1 MQLSVYVLGREVA
14 TLEQSGDFK
23 SVLTYHPHVAADDFV
38 SLTMPV
44 RLESYVWDDQLPPVL
59 QMNLPEGYLL
69 QVLQE
74 QFGPHIGASPIALL
88 SVIGRNMVG
97 RLQVAAPGA
106 QLNEPAQP
114 IEVAALLK
122 GDNSEAAF
130 AALVRQHATSGVSGV
145 VPKFLDAQTTA
156 ASYQAETSPRTV
168 QAEPVEA
175 LHPLRA
181 PLAPHQKASL
191 TTRRHIIKGSSAQ
204 LPFVALNEHLCMQVA
219 RRVMPAALT
228 EVSDDGQALV
238 VHRFDVDEHG
248 QPLWGMEDFCSLLG
262 LRPAAK
268 YDTTWE
274 RIAKAVRDHVPG
286 AQRLATFRQL
296 ATTLLL
302 TYALRNADCHAKN
315 LALLY
320 TSRANAHLSPAYDML
335 TTSVYPGFQHNPPAI
350 DFMGKRTWAPG
361 KNLQKFIA
369 ATFGIQPK
377 EQQHM
382 VQAISDAV
390 ADVAPQVRQAMAQ
403 HPGFEDIGKRMLMAW
418 AEGVQ
423 GLRDA
428 RVYAVGD
435 WNAGEAFAGFSAPP
449 KLVADQRKIGRSP
462 FWASDNLANRTASS
476 HLNQS
481 SK

>member
-1 MQLSVYVLGREVA
+1 MPLSVYVLGREVA
-14 TLEQSGDFK
+14 TLAQSGDFK
-23 SVLTYHPHVAADDFV
+23 SVLTYHPQVAADDFV

-44 RLESYVWDDQLPPVL
+44 RTESYVWDDQLLPVL

-74 QFGPHIGASPIALL
+74 QFGPHIGASPMALL

-106 QLNEPAQP
+106 ELHEPAKP
-114 IEVAALLK
+114 VEVAALLK

-130 AALVRQHATSGVSGV
+130 AALVREYATSGVSGV
-145 VPKFLDAQTTA
+145 VPKFLDAQDK
-156 ASYQAETSPRTV
+156 SREDG
-168 QAEPVEA
+168 
-175 LHPLRA
+175 A
-181 PLAPHQKASL
+181 PLALHKKASL
-191 TTRRHIIKGSSAQ
+191 VTRRHIIKGSSIQ

-219 RRVMPAALT
+219 SRVMPTAKT

-238 VHRFDVDEHG
+238 VHRFDVDQHG
-248 QPLWGMEDFCSLLG
+248 QPHRGMEDFCSLLG

-286 AQRLATFRQL
+286 AQRLDTYRQL

-320 TSRANAHLSPAYDML
+320 TSRADVHLSPVYDML
-335 TTSVYPGFQHNPPAI
+335 TTSVYAGFQYNPPGI
-350 DFMGKRTWAPG
+350 EFMGKKTWAPG

-390 ADVAPQVRQAMAQ
+390 ADVGPMVRQAMAQ
-403 HPGFEDIGKRMLMAW
+403 HPGFEDIGKRMLMSW

-423 GLRDA
+423 RLRDQ

-435 WNAGEAFAGFSAPP
+435 WTPGEAFEGFSPPP
-449 KLVADQRKIGRSP
+449 KLASGTQKKGRSP
-462 FWASDNLANRTASS
+462 LLGKR
-476 HLNQS
+476 
-481 SK
+481 

>member
-1 MQLSVYVLGREVA
+1 MQLGVYVLGQQVA
-14 TLEQSGDFK
+14 TLEQAGDFK
-23 SVLTYHPHVAADDFV
+23 SVLGYLPSAPQDAFV

-44 RLESYVWDDQLPPVL
+44 RLESYVWDDQVPPVL

-97 RLQVAAPGA
+97 RVQVAALGA
-106 QLNEPAQP
+106 ALDEPAKP

-130 AALVRQHATSGVSGV
+130 AALVREHATSGVSGV
-145 VPKFLDAQTTA
+145 VPKFLDAQQEPA
-156 ASYQAETSPRTV
+156 DVAS
-168 QAEPVEA
+168 A
-175 LHPLRA
+175 LAQHK
-181 PLAPHQKASL
+181 KASL
-191 TTRRHIIKGSSAQ
+191 ITRRHIIKGASRH

-219 RRVMPAALT
+219 SRVMPAAKT

-248 QPLWGMEDFCSLLG
+248 QPHWGMEDFCSLLG

-274 RIAKAVRDHVPG
+274 RIARAVRDHVPG
-286 AQRLATFRQL
+286 ERRLETNRLL

-302 TYALRNADCHAKN
+302 SYALRNADCHAKN
-315 LALLY
+315 IALRY
-320 TSRANAHLSPAYDML
+320 TSRADVHLAPAYDVL
-335 TTSVYPGFQHNPPAI
+335 TTSVYAGYQHNPPAI
-350 DFMGKRTWAPG
+350 EFMGKKTWLPG
-361 KNLQKFIA
+361 KNLQRFIA

-377 EQQHM
+377 EQLQM

-390 ADVAPQVRQAMAQ
+390 ADVASLVRQAMAQ
-403 HPGFEDIGKRMLMAW
+403 NDGFKDIGKRMLLAW
-418 AEGVQ
+418 SEGVQ
-423 GLRDA
+423 GLRDQ
-428 RVYAVGD
+428 RVYAVGG
-435 WNAGEAFAGFSAPP
+435 WTGGEAFDGFSAPT
-449 KLVADQRKIGRSP
+449 KLEAKATKIGRSP
-462 FWASDNLANRTASS
+462 LLGER
-476 HLNQS
+476 
-481 SK
+481 

>member
-14 TLEQSGDFK
+14 TLEPAGDFK
-23 SVLTYHPHVAADDFV
+23 SVLTYHPGVAPNDFV

-74 QFGPHIGASPIALL
+74 QLGPHIGASPAALL

-106 QLNEPAQP
+106 ALNEPAKP

-130 AALVRQHATSGVSGV
+130 TALVREHATSGVSGV
-145 VPKFLDAQTTA
+145 VPKFLDAQEDQT
-156 ASYQAETSPRTV
+156 
-168 QAEPVEA
+168 
-175 LHPLRA
+175 LPLGA
-181 PLAPHQKASL
+181 NHKASL
-191 TTRRHIIKGSSAQ
+191 ITRRHIVKGSSAQ
-204 LPFVALNEHLCMQVA
+204 LPFVALNEHLCMKVA
-219 RRVMPAALT
+219 RRIMPTAHT
-228 EVSDDGQALV
+228 QVSDDGQALV

-248 QPLWGMEDFCSLLG
+248 QPHWGMEDFCSLLG

-286 AQRLATFRQL
+286 PKRLETFRQL
-296 ATTLLL
+296 ANTLLL

-320 TSRANAHLSPAYDML
+320 THRADVHLSPTYDML
-335 TTSVYPGFQHNPPAI
+335 TTSVYAGFQHNPPGI
-350 DFMGKRTWAPG
+350 EFMGKKTWLPG

-390 ADVAPQVRQAMAQ
+390 AEVGRDVRQAMTE
-403 HPGFEDIGKRMLMAW
+403 HPGFEDIGKRMLLAW

-423 GLRDA
+423 GLRDQ

-435 WNAGEAFAGFSAPP
+435 WVAGEAFEGFSAPP
-449 KLVADQRKIGRSP
+449 KLAAEMNKIGRSP
-462 FWASDNLANRTASS
+462 LLRER
-476 HLNQS
+476 
-481 SK
+481 

>member
-14 TLEQSGDFK
+14 TLEQSGDFR

-44 RLESYVWDDQLPPVL
+44 RTESYVWDDQLPPVL

-106 QLNEPAQP
+106 ALSQPAKSV
-114 IEVAALLK
+114 EVAKLLK

-130 AALVRQHATSGVSGV
+130 AALVREHATSGVSGV
-145 VPKFLDAQTTA
+145 VPKFLD
-156 ASYQAETSPRTV
+156 SQAEAGS
-168 QAEPVEA
+168 A
-175 LHPLRA
+175 LAQHR
-181 PLAPHQKASL
+181 KASL
-191 TTRRHIIKGSSAQ
+191 VTRRHIIKGSSAQ

-219 RRVMPAALT
+219 SRVMPTAKT
-228 EVSDDGQALV
+228 ELSDDGQALV
-238 VHRFDVDEHG
+238 VHRFDVDESG
-248 QPLWGMEDFCSLLG
+248 QPHWGMEDFCSLLG

-286 AQRLATFRQL
+286 PQRLDTYRQL

-315 LALLY
+315 LALRY
-320 TSRANAHLSPAYDML
+320 TSRADVHLTPAYDML
-335 TTSVYPGFQHNPPAI
+335 TTCVYAGFQHNPPGI
-350 DFMGKRTWAPG
+350 EFMGKKTWAPG

-390 ADVAPQVRQAMAQ
+390 ADVGPQVRQAMERY
-403 HPGFEDIGKRMLMAW
+403 PGFRDIGKRMLMAW

-423 GLRDA
+423 GLRDQ
-428 RVYAVGD
+428 RVYAAGYWISGD
-435 WNAGEAFAGFSAPP
+435 AFEGFSAPE
-449 KLVADQRKIGRSP
+449 KLKQEKTRIGRSP
-462 FWASDNLANRTASS
+462 LLGRN
-476 HLNQS
+476 
-481 SK
+481 

>member
-1 MQLSVYVLGREVA
+1 MKLSVHVMGRPVA
-14 TLEQSGDFK
+14 TLEQAGDFK
-23 SVLTYHPHVAADDFV
+23 SVLAYNVDTAPDDFV

-44 RLESYVWDDQLPPVL
+44 RAESYVWDDQLPPVL

-74 QFGPHIGASPIALL
+74 QFGPHIGASPMALL

-106 QLNEPAQP
+106 DLSVPP
-114 IEVAALLK
+114 KVVEVAALLK

-130 AALVRQHATSGVSGV
+130 AALVREHANSGVSGV
-145 VPKFLDAQTTA
+145 VPKFLDAQIEDGQTL
-156 ASYQAETSPRTV
+156 
-168 QAEPVEA
+168 A
-175 LHPLRA
+175 LYK
-181 PLAPHQKASL
+181 KASIV
-191 TTRRHIIKGSSAQ
+191 THRHIIKGSSAQ
-204 LPFVALNEHLCMQVA
+204 LPFIALNEHLCMQVA
-219 RRVMPAALT
+219 SRLLPTTKT

-248 QPLWGMEDFCSLLG
+248 QPHWGMEDFCSLLG
-262 LRPAAK
+262 LRPNAK

-286 AQRLATFRQL
+286 GQRLDTYRQL

-320 TSRANAHLSPAYDML
+320 TSRADVHLSPTYDML
-335 TTSVYPGFQHNPPAI
+335 TTSVYAGFQHNPPGI
-350 DFMGKRTWAPG
+350 EFMGKKTWVPG

-390 ADVAPQVRQAMAQ
+390 SDVGPLVRQAIAQ
-403 HPGFEDIGKRMLMAW
+403 HSGFEDIGKRMLMAW
-418 AEGVQ
+418 MEGVQ
-423 GLRDA
+423 GLRDQ
-428 RVYAVGD
+428 RVYAVGA
-435 WNAGEAFAGFSAPP
+435 WAAGDAFEGFSVPP
-449 KLVADQRKIGRSP
+449 KLATDTSKIGRSP
-462 FWASDNLANRTASS
+462 LLGKR
-476 HLNQS
+476 
-481 SK
+481 

>member
-14 TLEQSGDFK
+14 TLEQLGDFK
-23 SVLTYHPHVAADDFV
+23 SVLTYHSQVAADDLV

-44 RLESYVWDDQLPPVL
+44 RLESYAWDDQLPPVL

-97 RLQVAAPGA
+97 RVQVAAPGA
-106 QLNEPAQP
+106 ELHEPAQP

-122 GDNSEAAF
+122 GDNAEAAF

-145 VPKFLDAQTTA
+145 VPKFLDAQTSVDD
-156 ASYQAETSPRTV
+156 AS
-168 QAEPVEA
+168 
-175 LHPLRA
+175 
-181 PLAPHQKASL
+181 PLAPHTKASL
-191 TTRRHIIKGSSAQ
+191 VTRRHIIKGSSAK

-219 RRVMPAALT
+219 SRVVPTART
-228 EVSDDGQALV
+228 DISDDGQALV

-248 QPLWGMEDFCSLLG
+248 QPHWGMEDFCSLLG

-286 AQRLATFRQL
+286 AQRLATYRQL
-296 ATTLLL
+296 ATTVLL

-320 TSRANAHLSPAYDML
+320 TSRANAHLSPAYEML
-335 TTSVYPGFQHNPPAI
+335 TTSVYAGFQHNPPAI

-377 EQQHM
+377 EQQYM

-435 WNAGEAFAGFSAPP
+435 WQAGEAFEGFSAPP
-449 KLVADQRKIGRSP
+449 KLVSSQEKIGRSP
-462 FWASDNLANRTASS
+462 LLGQR
-476 HLNQS
+476 
-481 SK
+481 

>member
-1 MQLSVYVLGREVA
+1 MPLSVYVLGREVA
-14 TLEQSGDFK
+14 TLEPSGDFK
-23 SVLTYHPHVAADDFV
+23 SVLSYHPGVGTDDFV

-44 RLESYVWDDQLPPVL
+44 RTESYVWDDQLPPVL

-74 QFGPHIGASPIALL
+74 QFGPHIGASPAALL

-106 QLNEPAQP
+106 KLDEPAKS

-130 AALVRQHATSGVSGV
+130 AALVREHATSGVSGV
-145 VPKFLDAQTTA
+145 VPKFLDSQC
-156 ASYQAETSPRTV
+156 EV
-168 QAEPVEA
+168 A
-175 LHPLRA
+175 LPLGAHP
-181 PLAPHQKASL
+181 KASL
-191 TTRRHIIKGSSAQ
+191 VTRRHIVKGSSTR

-219 RRVMPAALT
+219 RRVMPTALT
-228 EVSDDGQALV
+228 QVSDDGQALV
-238 VHRFDVDEHG
+238 VHRFDVDDNG
-248 QPLWGMEDFCSLLG
+248 QPHWGMEDFCSLLG

-286 AQRLATFRQL
+286 PQRLETFRQL
-296 ATTLLL
+296 TTTLLL

-320 TSRANAHLSPAYDML
+320 TSRADVHLSPTYDML
-335 TTSVYPGFQHNPPAI
+335 TTSVYAGFQHNPPGI
-350 DFMGKRTWAPG
+350 EFMGKKTWLPG

-369 ATFGIQPK
+369 ATFGIPPK
-377 EQQHM
+377 EQQHL

-390 ADVAPQVRQAMAQ
+390 ADVGREVRQAMTE
-403 HPGFEDIGKRMLMAW
+403 HPGFEEVGKRMLLAW
-418 AEGVQ
+418 AEGVR
-423 GLRDA
+423 GLRDD

-435 WNAGEAFAGFSAPP
+435 WVAGEAFEGFSAPP
-449 KLVADQRKIGRSP
+449 KLAAETDKIGRSP
-462 FWASDNLANRTASS
+462 LLGKR
-476 HLNQS
+476 
-481 SK
+481 